1 MWIDRDLLVV
11 GKDGEIRVIDQS
23 RIGNWYDPLVI
34 LGDPGMGK
42 TTLMRHM
49 CERHDMTYIHA
60 AELVRADDP
69 ESLLLDAG
77 HVLVDGLDEIASSG
91 RAGAT
96 DAVMRKLR
104 EAGSPPFI
112 LSCRAAEWHEAVDR
126 ARIEDDHAGEV
137 ATLYLAP
144 LGVDE
149 ERAFLENE
157 FPGLEVRAFLQK
169 LESPALRNASGNPLS
184 MRLLGEIAQAG
195 GELPENRTEIFARAC
210 RAMLGRDG
218 RKQVVRLVRR
228 DEDELLLASGAICA
242 TLLVCD
248 LLGVHEGGR
257 PETPAGFLNVSDI
270 AGLPLAG
277 AAADA
282 LRTRLFRA
290 DGEGRFS
297 YLHRVVAE
305 YLGAA
310 WLTRCVDEGLAT
322 DGILALFGSGGVPGC
337 SSVPGSSPVP
347 GSFPVPGCSP
357 VPTALRGL
365 HAWVAR
371 LSPALSGRVFAADP
385 YAVLRDG
392 EMERLD
398 PDQARALLA
407 ALKVHSGED
416 MCFDVENRGAHLALG
431 LIRPELRKDIA
442 EIVSA
447 PGPHSQISAFLI
459 EAMGAAD
466 LAADDGRTL
475 EVILFDRGRHYRE
488 RLMALRSLSAA
499 GILTEDETV
508 VLRLLDMGDSDSARL
523 ACDILASSDFVSA
536 AARKSGA
543 STRAG
548 LKVVGG
554 GHTDSEEPAESA
566 GREPFGALD
575 TDRLAAL
582 LDFISRGAPSAIAEA
597 ETYERVALTNMAR
610 HIAARVLKTDPGV
623 APQRVWKWICWAD
636 EAEGSD
642 SREKL
647 AAVFRSDRG
656 LRAAVVEHVLMTP
669 CQGGIWMMC
678 RELEKTGLGLDPVKD
693 DLDGLMEALRVRSEN
708 GSIDP
713 ETWQEVLEFARSH
726 RWNADPGCARAAAEA
741 DDEREPPAGSDESSG
756 RASAEPNAGDQGG
769 GAGTGGAQRAGDRH
783 HRTTLSEQADMIS
796 AGDFRALAL
805 PAAVYLGRLEG
816 LDEGESA
823 PLNVSRDA
831 SLAPTERL
839 QEFLG
844 EELSER
850 VLDGFVAVLGRND
863 LPRASAIAQIH
874 IAGGEYEAEAP
885 LICGIDV
892 ALRWGV
898 PLDTVERTT
907 LESACMAW
915 RRARERTPG
924 GQIDIGTALEATVF
938 GSVEDAERHFRA
950 SIEPQLACNREFID
964 DLDHLEAEYG
974 FGSHALAGRLSLEW
988 LRSYPDLNGQA
999 QTELITCALE
1009 YAPRDAVR
1017 ELIVDCRERVH
1028 PDERA
1033 KLVWLSVAFVLDPNG
1048 SRQALLE
1055 AAESSSDFI
1064 GFVREQIGS
1073 MFRFAETPLNS
1084 LLLVVEV
1091 FGGEWPRL
1099 VERPGSGRAGR
1110 GWNDP
1115 RDASAFI
1122 ERTILAIANRPEP
1135 EASEALVAV
1144 IANHAPSYADTARQA
1159 LAFQCRARREFEH
1172 KLPTV
1177 DGFCALA
1184 TDTPDGTG

>member
-11 GKDGEIRVIDQS
+11 GKDGEIKVIDQS

-60 AELVRADDP
+60 AELVRAGNP
-69 ESLLLDAG
+69 ESLLPDAG

-126 ARIEDDHAGEV
+126 ASIEDDHAGEV
-137 ATLYLAP
+137 ETLYLAP

-195 GELPENRTEIFARAC
+195 GELPENRTEIFTRAC

-218 RKQVVRLVRR
+218 REQVVRLVRR

-242 TLLVCD
+242 MMLVCD

-257 PETPAGFLNVSDI
+257 QETLAGFLNVSDI
-270 AGLPLAG
+270 DGLPLAG

-337 SSVPGSSPVP
+337 SPVP
-347 GSFPVPGCSP
+347 GSHPVPGCSP

-365 HAWVAR
+365 HAWIAR

-398 PDQARALLA
+398 PEQARALLA

-416 MCFDVENRGAHLALG
+416 LCFDVENRGAHLALG

-447 PGPHSQISAFLI
+447 PGPHAQISAFLI
-459 EAMGAAD
+459 EAMGATD

-475 EVILFDRGRHYRE
+475 EVILFDRGRDYRE
-488 RLMALRSLSAA
+488 RLMALSSLSAA

-543 STRAG
+543 SRRAG
-548 LKVVGG
+548 LKIVGG
-554 GHTDSEEPAESA
+554 GHADSEEPAESA
-566 GREPFGALD
+566 GWEPFGALD

-582 LDFISRGAPSAIAEA
+582 LDFISKAAPSAIAEA
-597 ETYERVALTNMAR
+597 EVYERVALTNMAR
-610 HIAARVLKTDPGV
+610 HLAARVLKTDPGV
-623 APQRVWKWICWAD
+623 APQRVWEWICWAD
-636 EAEGSD
+636 GAEGSD
-642 SREKL
+642 SRENL

-678 RELEKTGLGLDPVKD
+678 RDLEKTGLSLDPVKD
-693 DLDGLMEALRVRSEN
+693 DLDGLMEALRMRSEN

-713 ETWQEVLEFARSH
+713 EAREEILEFAGSH
-726 RWNADPGCARAAAEA
+726 RWNADPGCVQADAEA
-741 DDEREPPAGSDESSG
+741 SDERETPAGSGEPA
-756 RASAEPNAGDQGG
+756 RNASAEPNAGDEGG

-783 HRTTLSEQADMIS
+783 HRTTLSEQADMIA

-816 LDEGESA
+816 LDDQESA
-823 PLNVSRDA
+823 PLCVSRDA
-831 SLAPTERL
+831 SLAPGERL
-839 QEFLG
+839 REYLG
-844 EELSER
+844 EDLSER
-850 VLDGFVAVLGRND
+850 VLDGFVAILGRDD

-874 IAGGEYEAEAP
+874 VADGEYEAEAP
-885 LICGIDV
+885 LICGINV
-892 ALRWGV
+892 ALRRGL

-907 LESACMAW
+907 LEAACMAW
-915 RRARERTPG
+915 RRARERAPG
-924 GQIDIGTALEATVF
+924 GQIDIGPALEAAAF
-938 GSVEDAERHFRA
+938 RGIEDVERHFRA

-964 DLDHLEAEYG
+964 DLDRLEAEYG
-974 FGSHALAGRLSLEW
+974 FGSHGLAGRLSLEW
-988 LRSYPDLNGQA
+988 LRSYPDLNGHA
-999 QTELITCALE
+999 QTELMTCALE
-1009 YAPRDAVR
+1009 YAPHDAVR

-1033 KLVWLSVAFVLDPNG
+1033 KLVWLSAAFVLDPIG

-1055 AAESSSDFI
+1055 ASESSPDFI
-1064 GFVREQIGS
+1064 GFVRERIGS
-1073 MFRFAETPLNS
+1073 MFRFAETPLDS
-1084 LLLVVEV
+1084 LLFVVEV
-1091 FGGEWPRL
+1091 FGAEWPRM
-1099 VERPGSGRAGR
+1099 VERSGSGRAGR

-1159 LAFQCRARREFEH
+1159 LAFQCRARREFEYRI
-1172 KLPTV
+1172 PTI
-1177 DGFCALA
+1177 DGFRALA
-1184 TDTPDGTG
+1184 TNTPDGTG

>member
-1 MWIDRDLLVV
+1 MWIERHLLAA
-11 GKDGEIRVIDQS
+11 GNDGEISVIDQS
-23 RIGNWYDPLVI
+23 RIDNWYDPLVI
-34 LGDPGMGK
+34 IGDPGMGK

-49 CERHDMTYIHA
+49 CERQYMTYIHA

-69 ESLLLDAG
+69 ESLLPDVG
-77 HVLVDGLDEIASSG
+77 HVLVDGLDEIASPG

-104 EAGSPPFI
+104 EAGNPPFI
-112 LSCRAAEWHEAVDR
+112 LSCRAAEWREAADR
-126 ARIEDDHAGEV
+126 ARIEDDGISEV
-137 ATLYLAP
+137 VTLYLAP
-144 LGVDE
+144 MGGDGA
-149 ERAFLENE
+149 RAFLENE
-157 FPGLEVRAFLQK
+157 FPGLEVHAFLEK

-218 RKQVVRLVRR
+218 REQVVRLVRR
-228 DEDELLLASGAICA
+228 DEDELLLASGAICV

-248 LLGVHEGGR
+248 LLGVHEGAR
-257 PETPAGFLNVSDI
+257 PETPAGFLNASDI
-270 AGLPLAG
+270 DGLPLAG

-310 WLTRCVDEGLAT
+310 WLTRCVDEGLAA
-322 DGILALFGSGGVPGC
+322 DGILALLSSGGVPG
-337 SSVPGSSPVP
+337 SS
-347 GSFPVPGCSP
+347 PVPGCSP

-365 HAWVAR
+365 HAWIAR

-392 EMERLD
+392 ETERLET
-398 PDQARALLA
+398 DQARALLA
-407 ALKVHSGED
+407 ALKVRSGED
-416 MCFDVENRGAHLALG
+416 PGFHAENRGVHQALG
-431 LIRPELRKDIA
+431 LIRPELRNDIA

-447 PGPHSQISAFLI
+447 PGTHSQISAFLI
-459 EAMGAAD
+459 EAMGVTD
-466 LAADDGRTL
+466 LTADDGRTF
-475 EVILFDRGRHYRE
+475 EGILFDRGRDYRE
-488 RLMALRSLSAA
+488 RLMAFWSLSVA
-499 GILTEDETV
+499 GILTDDETV
-508 VLRLLDMGDSDSARL
+508 VLRLLDIEDADSARL
-523 ACDILASSDFVSA
+523 ACEILASSDFAFA
-536 AARKSGA
+536 AARKSGKA
-543 STRAG
+543 TRAE
-548 LKVVGG
+548 LKLVGEG
-554 GHTDSEEPAESA
+554 DTGSEKAAESA
-566 GREPFGALD
+566 GREPFAALD
-575 TDRLAAL
+575 TARLAAL

-597 ETYERVALTNMAR
+597 EAYERVALTNLAR
-610 HIAARVLKTDPGV
+610 DLAARVLKTDPGI
-623 APQRVWKWICWAD
+623 APQRVWEWICWAD
-636 EAEGSD
+636 GTEGAD
-642 SREKL
+642 SRERL
-647 AAVFRSDRG
+647 AAVFRSDRT
-656 LRAAVVEHVLMTP
+656 LRATVVQDVLMTP
-669 CQGGIWMMC
+669 HQGGIWMTC

-713 ETWQEVLEFARSH
+713 ETWREVLEFARSH
-726 RWNADPGCARAAAEA
+726 RWNAAPGCARAAAEA
-741 DDEREPPAGSDESSG
+741 DNEREPPAGSDESSG
-756 RASAEPNAGDQGG
+756 RASAEPNAGDEGG
-769 GAGTGGAQRAGDRH
+769 GAGTGGAQWAGDRH
-783 HRTTLSEQADMIS
+783 HRTTLSEQADMIA

-805 PAAVYLGRLEG
+805 PAAVYLGRFED

-823 PLNVSRDA
+823 PLYVSRDA

-839 QEFLG
+839 REFLG

-850 VLDGFVAVLGRND
+850 VLDGFVAVLGRDD

-892 ALRWGV
+892 ALRRGV
-898 PLDTVERTT
+898 PLGTVERTT
-907 LESACMAW
+907 LEAACMAW
-915 RRARERTPG
+915 RRARASARG
-924 GQIDIGTALEATVF
+924 GQIDIGPALEAAAF
-938 GSVEDAERHFRA
+938 RGIEDVERHFRA
-950 SIEPQLACNREFID
+950 SIEPQLACNREFVD
-964 DLDHLEAEYG
+964 DLDRLEAEYG
-974 FGSHALAGRLSLEW
+974 FASHGLAGRLSLEW
-988 LRSYPDLNGQA
+988 LRSYPDLNGHA
-999 QTELITCALE
+999 QTELMTCALE
-1009 YAPRDAVR
+1009 CAPRDAVR

-1091 FGGEWPRL
+1091 FGGEWPRM

-1159 LAFQCRARREFEH
+1159 LAFQCRARREFEYRT
-1172 KLPTV
+1172 PTV
-1177 DGFCALA
+1177 DGFRALA
-1184 TDTPDGTG
+1184 TNTPDGTG